1 MDPTIIVG
9 SAKALGLKVKP
20 AESGQSR
27 PKQPEGGTKR
37 HKEWPT
43 VGASDAPLR
52 GPNILKLHIRVPIGW
67 FPSHCFVWAGFKPF
81 RFSTRITWERR
92 VKPPGPDLIV
102 GH

>member
-27 PKQPEGGTKR
+27 PEQPEGGTKR

-52 GPNILKLHIRVPIGW
+52 GPDIL
-67 FPSHCFVWAGFKPF
+67 KPF

-92 VKPPGPDLIV
+92 VKPLGPDLIV